1 MLDVAIHRSIGSAMA
16 DGATVCQLRGELV
29 SREASVV
36 RALRGRFA
44 HAWLLGGCPG
54 IGAFDRPGLG
64 ALVGVLRSAHP
75 GTGRPGLRDQPA
87 LVKLLRAEGLDRLY
101 PGRGA
106 VEPSAAPPRSPARA
120 AGSGRAAGWPE
131 RPGLR

>member
-36 RALRGRFA
+36 RALRGRLA
-44 HAWLLGGCPG
+44 HARSLLVDLRGV
-54 IGAFDRPGLG
+54 GAFDRPGLG

-75 GTGRPGLRDQPA
+75 GTGRGRGCADQPA
-87 LVKLLRAEGLDRLY
+87 RGELR
-101 PGRGA
+101 
-106 VEPSAAPPRSPARA
+106 RA
-120 AGSGRAAGWPE
+120 AGRD
-131 RPGLR
+131 RL

>member
-36 RALRGRFA
+36 RALRGRLA
-44 HAWLLGGCPG
+44 HARTLLVDLRGVA
-54 IGAFDRPGLG
+54 AFDRPGLG

-75 GTGRPGLRDQPA
+75 GTGRSSIWTGRPPGPTPTRPRRPRPPA
-87 LVKLLRAEGLDRLY
+87 TAWRQR
-101 PGRGA
+101 
-106 VEPSAAPPRSPARA
+106 
-120 AGSGRAAGWPE
+120 
-131 RPGLR
+131 RPGTGCTRG

>member
-1 MLDVAIHRSIGSAMA
+1 MVDVAIHRSVGSAMA

-36 RALRGRFA
+36 RALRGRLA
-44 HAWLLGGCPG
+44 HARTLLVDLRGV
-54 IGAFDRPGLG
+54 ASFDRPGLG

-75 GTGRPGLRDQPA
+75 GTGRVRVCADQPA

-101 PGRGA
+101 PLVA
-106 VEPSAAPPRSPARA
+106 EPTGLQTAAAR
-120 AGSGRAAGWPE
+120 P
-131 RPGLR
+131 